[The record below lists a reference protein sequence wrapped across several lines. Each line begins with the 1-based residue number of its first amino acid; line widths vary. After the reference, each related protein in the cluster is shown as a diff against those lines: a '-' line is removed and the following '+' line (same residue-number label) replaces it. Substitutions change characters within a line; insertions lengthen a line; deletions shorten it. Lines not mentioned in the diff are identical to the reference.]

1 MERNAHLFA
10 VDLVPGEDDIDD
22 TDESED
28 DSEPEEFDSKKA
40 KLELEEYGDIDWKKK
55 LFWRDFLRIE
65 ENPQMTKP
73 NLYVQKIGGN
83 VYVVSTRLSRF
94 V

>member
-1 MERNAHLFA
+1 MKKRARMERNAHLFA

-40 KLELEEYGDIDWKKK
+40 KLELEEYGDID
-55 LFWRDFLRIE
+55 
-65 ENPQMTKP
+65 
-73 NLYVQKIGGN
+73 
-83 VYVVSTRLSRF
+83 
-94 V
+94 

>member
-55 LFWRDFLRIE
+55 TILTWFFKD
-65 ENPQMTKP
+65 KKKSP
-73 NLYVQKIGGN
+73 NDK
-83 VYVVSTRLSRF
+83 T
-94 V
+94 

>member
-40 KLELEEYGDIDWKKK
+40 KLELEEYGDIDWKKNI
-55 LFWRDFLRIE
+55 WRDFLWIE
-65 ENPQMTKP
+65 KKSP
-73 NLYVQKIGGN
+73 NDK
-83 VYVVSTRLSRF
+83 T
-94 V
+94 